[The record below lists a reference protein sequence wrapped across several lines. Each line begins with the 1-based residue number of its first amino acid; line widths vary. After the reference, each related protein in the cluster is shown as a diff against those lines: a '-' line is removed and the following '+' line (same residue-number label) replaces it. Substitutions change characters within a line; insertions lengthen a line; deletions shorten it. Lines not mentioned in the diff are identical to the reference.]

1 MQKLG
6 AVRRALDAGEL
17 DIVLSRL
24 KYGGNG
30 RDKVANVLE
39 GFARSFDVDEE
50 RPVVLCSAPGRT
62 EICGNHTDHQRGRVL
77 AGAVDLDFLACASP
91 NLSLIH
97 ISHALHLGH
106 RAGPAGARGA
116 PGHEHRLPER
126 A

>member
-24 KYGGNG
+24 KYGGSG

-39 GFARSFDVDEE
+39 GFARSFGADEE

-62 EICGNHTDHQRGRVL
+62 
-77 AGAVDLDFLACASP
+77 AVSYTH
-91 NLSLIH
+91 LSGTT
-97 ISHALHLGH
+97 AW
-106 RAGPAGARGA
+106 A
-116 PGHEHRLPER
+116 
-126 A
+126 